1 MPLPRN
7 RQALL
12 LAGIFGLLLIYSLY
26 FARDMAIPVVF
37 AVILHFALEPVMR
50 SLVRL
55 HIPRAIAGLLVIL
68 AFLACVAGFA
78 MTLSAPAADWIAK
91 APQSLSRI
99 EDRLYFLKEQI
110 AELQDALH
118 HVEKIAAGT
127 GRETAVVAVEGP
139 GLSSSLFSGTR
150 SMLTELGTITVLLFF
165 FLVSGDMML
174 RRFVEILPRLAD
186 KKQAVEITREI
197 ESQVSAYLGT
207 IGLINAA
214 VGVATGVAAYLC
226 GLPDPVLWGT
236 VAFALN
242 FIPILGP
249 LTGVT
254 VLFLVGLMTFDGV
267 GHALLPAGIYL
278 LIHLV
283 EGEALTPM
291 LAGAALRPQPRAG
304 DGVPRLLVLDVG
316 HRRRPSRRPDA
327 GDPEDRLRPGETA
340 DGPRPLPRWASENL
354 EASASSCR
362 LGGISQARIIH
373 ITALVAAIEGGAVGR
388 VERGIEAQAL
398 GQIRI
403 GEIGRRRRRSDRRC
417 RRQGPH
423 RPGPD
428 RSRRRG

>member
-1 MPLPRN
+1 MGADAPPLARAGEDILVSGPEESPALAAGFAAASDAPADRPGQARPVEMPLPRN

-78 MTLSAPAADWIAK
+78 MTLSAPAADWIVK

-118 HVEKIAAGT
+118 QVEKIAAGS

-165 FLVSGDMML
+165 FLVSGDTML

-207 IGLINAA
+207 IGLINAV
-214 VGVATGVAAYLC
+214 VGIATGTAALLC

-236 VAFALN
+236 IAFALN

-249 LTGVT
+249 LTGIT
-254 VLFLVGLMTFDGV
+254 GLFLVGLMTFDGIW
-267 GHALLPAGIYL
+267 HALLPAGIYL
-278 LIHLV
+278 LIHIV

-291 LAGAALRPQPRAG
+291 LLARRFILNPVLVMMSLVFWYWMWGIAGALLA
-304 DGVPRLLVLDVG
+304 VPMLAILKIVC
-316 HRRRPSRRPDA
+316 
-327 GDPEDRLRPGETA
+327 DRV
-340 DGPRPLPRWASENL
+340 RPLMAL
-354 EASASSCR
+354 GHF
-362 LGGISQARIIH
+362 LGGLPR
-373 ITALVAAIEGGAVGR
+373 T
-388 VERGIEAQAL
+388 
-398 GQIRI
+398 
-403 GEIGRRRRRSDRRC
+403 
-417 RRQGPH
+417 
-423 RPGPD
+423 
-428 RSRRRG
+428 

>member
-1 MPLPRN
+1 VKAHAPRFTRAQEDILVSGPEESSALAASSAVAASDAAADRPGEARPVEMPLPRN

-55 HIPRAIAGLLVIL
+55 HIPRVLAGLLVIL

-78 MTLSAPAADWIAK
+78 MTLSTPAADWIAK
-91 APQSLSRI
+91 APQSLSRM

-110 AELQDALH
+110 TRVQDTLH
-118 HVEKIAAGT
+118 QVEKIAAGT

-139 GLSSSLFSGTR
+139 GLSGSLFSGTR
-150 SMLTELGTITVLLFF
+150 SILTELGTITVLLFF

-174 RRFVEILPRLAD
+174 RRFVEILPRLTD

-214 VGVATGVAAYLC
+214 VGLATGLAAYLC

-267 GHALLPAGIYL
+267 WHALLPAGIYL

-291 LAGAALRPQPRAG
+291 LLARRFVLNPVLVMVSLVFWYWMWGIAGALLAVPMLAILKIVCDRVRPLMALGHFLGGLPRA
-304 DGVPRLLVLDVG
+304 
-316 HRRRPSRRPDA
+316 
-327 GDPEDRLRPGETA
+327 
-340 DGPRPLPRWASENL
+340 
-354 EASASSCR
+354 
-362 LGGISQARIIH
+362 
-373 ITALVAAIEGGAVGR
+373 
-388 VERGIEAQAL
+388 
-398 GQIRI
+398 
-403 GEIGRRRRRSDRRC
+403 
-417 RRQGPH
+417 
-423 RPGPD
+423 
-428 RSRRRG
+428 

>member
-1 MPLPRN
+1 VRAHAPRSGSPEEDIVSGPEESSTLAASSTAAIDAVAERPGEARPAEMPLPRN

-55 HIPRAIAGLLVIL
+55 HIPRVVAGLLVIV

-78 MTLSAPAADWIAK
+78 MTLSTPAADWIAK
-91 APQSLSRI
+91 APQSLARI

-110 AELQDALH
+110 AEVQDTLH
-118 HVEKIAAGT
+118 QVEKIAAGT
-127 GRETAVVAVEGP
+127 SRETAVVAVEGP
-139 GLSSSLFSGTR
+139 GLSSSLFTGTR
-150 SMLTELGTITVLLFF
+150 SILTELGTITVLLFF
-165 FLVSGDMML
+165 LLVSGDMML

-214 VGVATGVAAYLC
+214 VGVATGLAAYLC

-236 VAFALN
+236 VAFTLN

-267 GHALLPAGIYL
+267 WHALLTAGIYL

-291 LAGAALRPQPRAG
+291 LLARRFVLNPVLVMVSLVFWYWMWGIPGALLAVPMLAILKIVCDRVRPLMALGHFLGGLPRA
-304 DGVPRLLVLDVG
+304 
-316 HRRRPSRRPDA
+316 
-327 GDPEDRLRPGETA
+327 
-340 DGPRPLPRWASENL
+340 
-354 EASASSCR
+354 
-362 LGGISQARIIH
+362 
-373 ITALVAAIEGGAVGR
+373 
-388 VERGIEAQAL
+388 
-398 GQIRI
+398 
-403 GEIGRRRRRSDRRC
+403 
-417 RRQGPH
+417 
-423 RPGPD
+423 
-428 RSRRRG
+428 

>member
-1 MPLPRN
+1 VSADAPRFARAGEDILVSGPEESSALAAGSTANDAPADRPSEARPVEMPLPRN

-55 HIPRAIAGLLVIL
+55 HIPRVVAGLLVIL
-68 AFLACVAGFA
+68 VFLACVAGFA

-91 APQSLSRI
+91 APQTLSRI

-118 HVEKIAAGT
+118 HVEKIAAGS
-127 GRETAVVAVEGP
+127 GRETAVVAVQGP

-207 IGLINAA
+207 IGIINAV
-214 VGVATGVAAYLC
+214 VGMATGIAAYLC

-236 VAFALN
+236 IAFALN

-249 LTGVT
+249 LTGIIG
-254 VLFLVGLMTFDGV
+254 LFLVGLMTFDGV
-267 GHALLPAGIYL
+267 WHALLPAGIYL

-291 LAGAALRPQPRAG
+291 LLARRFVLNPVLVMMSLVFWYWMWGIAGALLA
-304 DGVPRLLVLDVG
+304 VPMLAILKIVC
-316 HRRRPSRRPDA
+316 
-327 GDPEDRLRPGETA
+327 DRV
-340 DGPRPLPRWASENL
+340 RPLMAL
-354 EASASSCR
+354 GHF
-362 LGGISQARIIH
+362 LGGLPR
-373 ITALVAAIEGGAVGR
+373 T
-388 VERGIEAQAL
+388 
-398 GQIRI
+398 
-403 GEIGRRRRRSDRRC
+403 
-417 RRQGPH
+417 
-423 RPGPD
+423 
-428 RSRRRG
+428 

>member
-1 MPLPRN
+1 VKPHVPRLAEDDIPITGAEDSAAVAASSAVPAGDALADRPGEPRSLDLPLPRN

-12 LAGIFGLLLIYSLY
+12 LAGIFGLLLVYSLY

-50 SLVRL
+50 TLVRF
-55 HIPRAIAGLLVIL
+55 HIPRVLAGLLVIL

-110 AELQDALH
+110 GRVQDTLH
-118 HVEKIAAGT
+118 QVEKIAAGT
-127 GRETAVVAVEGP
+127 GSETAVVAVEGP
-139 GLSSSLFSGTR
+139 GLSSSLFTGTR
-150 SMLTELGTITVLLFF
+150 SILTELGTITVLLFF

-207 IGLINAA
+207 IGLINAV
-214 VGVATGVAAYLC
+214 VGIATGAAAYLC

-278 LIHLV
+278 LIHLI

-291 LAGAALRPQPRAG
+291 LLARRFVLNPVLVMVSLVFWYWMWGIAGALLAVPMLAILKIVCDRVRPLMALGHFLGGLPRA
-304 DGVPRLLVLDVG
+304 
-316 HRRRPSRRPDA
+316 
-327 GDPEDRLRPGETA
+327 
-340 DGPRPLPRWASENL
+340 
-354 EASASSCR
+354 
-362 LGGISQARIIH
+362 
-373 ITALVAAIEGGAVGR
+373 
-388 VERGIEAQAL
+388 
-398 GQIRI
+398 
-403 GEIGRRRRRSDRRC
+403 
-417 RRQGPH
+417 
-423 RPGPD
+423 
-428 RSRRRG
+428 

>member
-37 AVILHFALEPVMR
+37 AVVLHFALEPVMR

-55 HIPRAIAGLLVIL
+55 HVPRVLAGLLVIV

-110 AELQDALH
+110 GQVQDALH
-118 HVEKIAAGT
+118 QVEKIAAGT

-139 GLSSSLFSGTR
+139 GLSSSLFTGTR
-150 SMLTELGTITVLLFF
+150 SILTELGTITVLLFF

-214 VGVATGVAAYLC
+214 VGVATGLAAYLC

-254 VLFLVGLMTFDGV
+254 LLFLVGLMTFDGV

-278 LIHLV
+278 LIHLI

-291 LAGAALRPQPRAG
+291 LLARRFVLNPVLVMVSLVFWYWMWGIAGALLA
-304 DGVPRLLVLDVG
+304 VPMLAILKIVC
-316 HRRRPSRRPDA
+316 
-327 GDPEDRLRPGETA
+327 DRV
-340 DGPRPLPRWASENL
+340 RPLMAL
-354 EASASSCR
+354 GHF
-362 LGGISQARIIH
+362 LGGLPR
-373 ITALVAAIEGGAVGR
+373 T
-388 VERGIEAQAL
+388 
-398 GQIRI
+398 
-403 GEIGRRRRRSDRRC
+403 
-417 RRQGPH
+417 
-423 RPGPD
+423 
-428 RSRRRG
+428 